1 MNPANRKRGIE
12 IMSVTLIG
20 ILLIVFLLIL
30 LSMGTPISFALG
42 FLSTV
47 GIAIF
52 LGLGNLYQIAEVAA
66 DSGTNLFML
75 TLPLFILMA
84 EVVSFSGVG
93 NDIYTAA
100 HRWLSWLPGGLAI
113 SSVATCAGFAAI
125 SGSSPATAATV
136 GLVAIPEMVN
146 RGYSR
151 KLAAGSIAVG
161 GTLGILIPPSITMI
175 IYGIITEVSI
185 GKLFIAGIIPGI
197 FIAVL
202 LSAAIA
208 VTVKL
213 RPEIAPAAE
222 AVSWSDRF
230 SSLKRVWAFLVLVI
244 SILGTIYAGIATPTE
259 SAAIGATF
267 AIVIAAFYRRLSINN
282 LHMALRRTVGVTAMI
297 MFLVITGNVM
307 AFLLSSLTIPQL
319 VTESITSMELSRW
332 AIMIIINIILL
343 IMGCLLDPMAIMVIT
358 LPILFPIVTSLGFD
372 PVWFGI
378 VVTINVEIGM
388 ITPPVGLNLFILKG
402 AVKEVDMND
411 IIRGVLPF
419 VLLMIVGLAIIMMFP
434 GLATWL
440 PGRMG
445 F

>member
-1 MNPANRKRGIE
+1 
-12 IMSVTLIG
+12 MSITLVG
-20 ILLIVFLLIL
+20 ILLVVGLLVL

-42 FLSTV
+42 FL
-47 GIAIF
+47 GITGITLLLDIA
-52 LGLGNLYQIAEVAA
+52 NLYQIAEIAA

-113 SSVATCAGFAAI
+113 SSVATCTGFAAI

-136 GLVAIPEMVN
+136 GLVAIPEMVK
-146 RGYSR
+146 RGYNR

-185 GKLFIAGIIPGI
+185 GKLFMAGIVPGI
-197 FIAVL
+197 IISVL

-208 VTVKL
+208 LAVKIKPSL
-213 RPEIAPAAE
+213 APRVE
-222 AVSWSDRF
+222 AVSWADRIA
-230 SSLKRVWAFLVLVI
+230 SLKRVWAFIVLVL
-244 SILGTIYAGIATPTE
+244 SILGTIYLGIATPTE
-259 SAAIGATF
+259 SAAIGASF
-267 AIVIAAFYRRLSINN
+267 AILIAALYRRLSIKNI
-282 LHMALRRTVGVTAMI
+282 HWALRRTVAVTAMI
-297 MFLVITGNVM
+297 MFLVITGNIL
-307 AFLLSSLTIPQL
+307 AFLLSSLTIPQM
-319 VTESITSMELSRW
+319 VTQSITEMELSRW
-332 AIMIIINIILL
+332 AIMIVINIILL

-358 LPILFPIVTSLGFD
+358 LPIIFPIVTSLGFD

-402 AVKEVDMND
+402 AVKDVEMSE
-411 IIRGVLPF
+411 IIGGVIPF
-419 VLLMIVGLAIIMMFP
+419 VLLMMLGLGIIMIFP
-434 GLATWL
+434 GLATWM
-440 PGRMG
+440 PNMMG

>member
-1 MNPANRKRGIE
+1 
-12 IMSVTLIG
+12 MSVTLIG
-20 ILLIVFLLIL
+20 IVLIIGLLIL

-42 FLSTV
+42 FLGTV
-47 GIAIF
+47 GITIW
-52 LGLGNLYQIAEVAA
+52 LGVGNLYQIAEIAA
-66 DSGTNLFML
+66 ESGTNLFML

-113 SSVATCAGFAAI
+113 SSVATCTGFAAI

-136 GLVAIPEMVN
+136 GLVAIPEMIK
-146 RGYSR
+146 RGYNR

-197 FIAVL
+197 VMSVM

-208 VTVKL
+208 ITVKL
-213 RPEIAPAAE
+213 KPGLAPRIE
-222 AVSWSDRF
+222 SVSWADRF
-230 SSLKRVWAFLVLVI
+230 ASLKRVWAFIALVL
-244 SILGTIYAGIATPTE
+244 SILGTIYMGIATPTE

-267 AIVIAAFYRRLSINN
+267 AIIIAALYRRLSVGN
-282 LHMALRRTVGVTAMI
+282 LHMALRRTVAVTAMI
-297 MFLVITGNVM
+297 MFLVITGNVV
-307 AFLLSSLTIPQL
+307 AFLLSSLTIPQI
-319 VTESITSMELSRW
+319 VTEAITNMHLSKW
-332 AIMIIINIILL
+332 AIMIVINIILL

-358 LPILFPIVTSLGFD
+358 LPIMFPIVTALGFD

-402 AVKEVDMND
+402 AVREVDMSD
-411 IIRGVLPF
+411 IIGGVIPF
-419 VLLMIVGLAIIMMFP
+419 VLLMIIGLAVIMLFP